1 MLPCPLIKLNQKKT
15 MTDKFKDKAKDLD
28 VTDRVKQLSSGIG
41 SCILKNVELNAQMH
55 VMDFGAGTGL
65 ITSQVAPFVNKIT
78 AVDISQ
84 AMLDQLIA
92 KQELKD
98 KVQALCQD
106 ITRKPNGVKYDLIM
120 SAMAMHHVEDTDN
133 MVKQFAA
140 HLKSGGK
147 VALADLDKED
157 GSFHPPDVV
166 GVYHSGFERST
177 FQSILEKHGFK
188 DIHFETAHTVQ
199 GETRPYPVFLALATK
214 A

>member
-1 MLPCPLIKLNQKKT
+1 
-15 MTDKFKDKAKDLD
+15 MTDKFKDKAKDWD
-28 VTDRVKQLSSGIG
+28 VSDRVKQLSAGIG

-65 ITSQVAPFVNKIT
+65 ITSQVAPFVKKIT

-84 AMLDQLIA
+84 AMLDQLLV
-92 KQELKD
+92 KQALKD

-106 ITRKPNGVKYDLIM
+106 ITHKPTGEQYDLIM
-120 SAMAMHHVEDTDN
+120 SAMAMHHVADTDN

-157 GSFHPPDVV
+157 GSFHPPTVE
-166 GVYHSGFERST
+166 GVYHSGFERSA
-177 FQSILEKHGFK
+177 FQAILEKHGFK
-188 DIHFETAHTVQ
+188 DVCFETAHTVQ
-199 GETRPYPVFLALATK
+199 GDTKSYPVFLTLATK

>member
-1 MLPCPLIKLNQKKT
+1 
-15 MTDKFKDKAKDLD
+15 MTDKFKDKAKDWD
-28 VTDRVKQLSSGIG
+28 ATDRIKQLSVGVG
-41 SCILKNVELNAQMH
+41 SCILKNVTLNAHMN

-106 ITRKPNGVKYDLIM
+106 ITHKPIGEQYDLIM

-133 MVKQFAA
+133 MLKQFSA

-147 VALADLDKED
+147 IALADLDKED
-157 GSFHPPDVV
+157 GSFHPPGVE
-166 GVYHSGFERST
+166 GVYHSGFERSA
-177 FQSILEKHGFK
+177 FQAKLEKRGFK
-188 DIHFETAHTVQ
+188 DVHFETAHTVQ
-199 GETRPYPVFLALATK
+199 GDTKTYPVFLALATK
-214 A
+214 V

>member
-1 MLPCPLIKLNQKKT
+1 
-15 MTDKFKDKAKDLD
+15 MTDKFKDKAKDWD
-28 VTDRVKQLSSGIG
+28 ATDRIKQLSAGIG
-41 SCILKNVELNAQMH
+41 SCILKNVTLNEKMH

-92 KQELKD
+92 KQELKG

-106 ITRKPNGVKYDLIM
+106 ITHKPTGEQYDLIM

-140 HLKSGGK
+140 HLKTGGK

-157 GSFHPPDVV
+157 GSFHPPGVE
-166 GVYHSGFERST
+166 GVYHSGFERSAFKAT
-177 FQSILEKHGFK
+177 LEKHGFK
-188 DIHFETAHTVQ
+188 DVHFETAHTVQ
-199 GETRPYPVFLALATK
+199 GETKLYPVFLALATK

>member
-1 MLPCPLIKLNQKKT
+1 
-15 MTDKFKDKAKDLD
+15 MTDKFKDKAKDWD
-28 VTDRVKQLSSGIG
+28 ATDRIKQLSAAIG
-41 SCILKNVELNAQMH
+41 SSILKNVELNSQMQ

-65 ITSQVAPFVNKIT
+65 ITSQVAPFVKKIT

-84 AMLDQLIA
+84 AMLDQLLA

-106 ITRKPNGVKYDLIM
+106 ITSKPTGTRYDLIM

-147 VALADLDKED
+147 IALADLDKED
-157 GSFHPPDVV
+157 GSFHPK
-166 GVYHSGFERST
+166 GVEGVFHSGFDRGE
-177 FQSILEKHGFK
+177 FQATLEKHDFK
-188 DIHFETAHTVQ
+188 NVHFATAHTVQ
-199 GETRPYPVFLALATK
+199 GENGTYPVFLALATK
-214 A
+214 V

>member
-1 MLPCPLIKLNQKKT
+1 
-15 MTDKFKDKAKDLD
+15 MTDKFKDKAKDWD
-28 VTDRVKQLSSGIG
+28 VSDRVKKLSAGIG
-41 SCILKNVELNAQMH
+41 SCILRNVELHARMH

-65 ITSQVAPFVNKIT
+65 IASQVAPHVYKIT

-84 AMLDQLIA
+84 AMLDQLVA
-92 KQELKD
+92 KQALKD

-106 ITRKPNGVKYDLIM
+106 ITRTPTGEQYDLIM

-133 MVKQFAA
+133 MVKQFSA

-157 GSFHPPDVV
+157 GSFHPPGIE
-166 GVYHSGFERST
+166 GVYHSGFERGT
-177 FQSILEKHGFK
+177 FQAILEKHGFK
-188 DIHFETAHTVQ
+188 DVHFETAHTVQ
-199 GETRPYPVFLALATK
+199 GDTKTYPVFLVLATK

>member
-1 MLPCPLIKLNQKKT
+1 
-15 MTDKFKDKAKDLD
+15 MTDQFKEKAKDWD
-28 VTDRVKQLSSGIG
+28 ANDKATQLSSSIG
-41 SCILKNVELNAQMH
+41 GCILKNVALNATMQ

-84 AMLDQLIA
+84 SMLEKLIE

-106 ITRKPNGVKYDLIM
+106 ITTHPTGFKYDLIM
-120 SAMAMHHVEDTDN
+120 SAMAMHHVKDTDN

-140 HLKSGGK
+140 HLKPGAK
-147 VALADLDKED
+147 IALADLDAED
-157 GSFHPPDVV
+157 GSFHAKGIE
-166 GVYHSGFERST
+166 GVYHNGFERSQFRAT
-177 FQSILEKHGFK
+177 LEKHGFK
-188 DIHFETAHTVQ
+188 DVHFETAHHFK
-199 GETRPYPVFLALATK
+199 GETRTYPVFLALGTK

>member
-1 MLPCPLIKLNQKKT
+1 
-15 MTDKFKDKAKDLD
+15 MTDKFKEKAKDWD
-28 VTDRVKQLSSGIG
+28 VSDRIKQLSSAIG
-41 SCILKNVELNAQMH
+41 RCILKNVELNAQMH

-65 ITSQVAPFVNKIT
+65 ITSQVAPYVNKIT

-106 ITRKPNGVKYDLIM
+106 ITTKPTGVKYDLIM

-140 HLKSGGK
+140 HLKSGGI

-157 GSFHPPDVV
+157 GSFHPK
-166 GVYHSGFERST
+166 GVEGVFHSGFERSEFRAT
-177 FQSILEKHGFK
+177 LEKHGFK
-188 DIHFETAHTVQ
+188 DVHFETAHTVQ
-199 GETRPYPVFLALATK
+199 GENRPYPVFLVLATK

>member
-1 MLPCPLIKLNQKKT
+1 
-15 MTDKFKDKAKDLD
+15 MTDKFKDKAKDWD
-28 VTDRVKQLSSGIG
+28 VSDRVKQLSAGIG
-41 SCILKNVELNAQMH
+41 SCILKNVELNEKMH

-65 ITSQVAPFVNKIT
+65 ITSQVAPLVNKIT

-84 AMLDQLIA
+84 AMLERLLA

-106 ITRKPNGVKYDLIM
+106 ITHTPSGEQYDLIM

-133 MVKQFAA
+133 MVRQFAA
-140 HLKSGGK
+140 HLKPGGK

-157 GSFHPPDVV
+157 GSFHPPTVE
-166 GVYHSGFERST
+166 GVYHSGFERSA
-177 FQSILEKHGFK
+177 FQAILEKHGFK
-188 DIHFETAHTVQ
+188 DVRFETAHTVQ
-199 GETRPYPVFLALATK
+199 GETKSYPVFLALATK

>member
-1 MLPCPLIKLNQKKT
+1 
-15 MTDKFKDKAKDLD
+15 MTDKFKDKAKDWD
-28 VTDRVKQLSSGIG
+28 VSDRVKQLSAGIG
-41 SCILKNVELNAQMH
+41 SCILKNVALNDQMH

-84 AMLDQLIA
+84 AMLDQLLA
-92 KQELKD
+92 KQALKE

-106 ITRKPNGVKYDLIM
+106 ITHKPTGEQYDLIM

-157 GSFHPPDVV
+157 GSFHPQTVE
-166 GVYHSGFERST
+166 GVYHSGFERSA
-177 FQSILEKHGFK
+177 FQALLEKHGFK
-188 DIHFETAHTVQ
+188 DVHFETAHIVQ
-199 GETRPYPVFLALATK
+199 GDTKTYPVFLALATR

>member
-1 MLPCPLIKLNQKKT
+1 
-15 MTDKFKDKAKDLD
+15 MTDKFKDKAKDWD
-28 VTDRVKQLSSGIG
+28 VTDRITQLSAGIG
-41 SCILKNVELNAQMH
+41 SSILKNVKLNAQMH

-65 ITSQVAPFVNKIT
+65 ITSQVAPFVSKIT

-84 AMLDQLIA
+84 SMLDQLIA

-106 ITRKPNGVKYDLIM
+106 ITHKPTGEKYDLIM

-147 VALADLDKED
+147 IALADLDKED
-157 GSFHPPDVV
+157 GSFHPPGIE
-166 GVYHSGFERST
+166 GVYHSGFERSQ
-177 FQSILEKHGFK
+177 FQAKLEKHGFK
-188 DIHFETAHTVQ
+188 DVHFETAHTVQ
-199 GETRPYPVFLALATK
+199 GDTKTYPVFLALATK

>member
-1 MLPCPLIKLNQKKT
+1 
-15 MTDKFKDKAKDLD
+15 MTDKFKDKAKDWD
-28 VTDRVKQLSSGIG
+28 VTDRITQLSAGIG
-41 SCILKNVELNAQMH
+41 SSILKNVKLNAQMH

-65 ITSQVAPFVNKIT
+65 ITSQVAPFVSKIT

-98 KVQALCQD
+98 KVQPLCQD
-106 ITRKPNGVKYDLIM
+106 ITHKPTGEKYDLIM

-147 VALADLDKED
+147 IALADLDKED
-157 GSFHPPDVV
+157 GSFHPPGIE
-166 GVYHSGFERST
+166 GVYHSGFERSQ
-177 FQSILEKHGFK
+177 FQAKLEKHGFK
-188 DIHFETAHTVQ
+188 DVHFETAHTVQ
-199 GETRPYPVFLALATK
+199 GDTKTYPVFLALATK

>member
-1 MLPCPLIKLNQKKT
+1 
-15 MTDKFKDKAKDLD
+15 MTDKFKGKAKDWD
-28 VTDRVKQLSSGIG
+28 VTDRIKQLSAGIG
-41 SCILKNVELNAQMH
+41 SSILKNVAFNSTMH

-106 ITRKPNGVKYDLIM
+106 ITSKPTGEKYDLIM
-120 SAMAMHHVEDTDN
+120 SAMAMHHVKDTDN

-157 GSFHPPDVV
+157 GSFHPAGVE
-166 GVYHSGFERST
+166 GVYHSGFERSEFLAT
-177 FQSILEKHGFK
+177 LEKHGFK
-188 DIHFETAHTVQ
+188 DVRFETAHTVQ
-199 GETRPYPVFLALATK
+199 GDNGTYPVFLALATK

>member
-1 MLPCPLIKLNQKKT
+1 
-15 MTDKFKDKAKDLD
+15 MTDKFKDKAKDWD
-28 VTDRVKQLSSGIG
+28 ATDRVRQLSAGIG
-41 SCILKNVELNAQMH
+41 GSILKNVALNEKMH

-65 ITSQVAPFVNKIT
+65 ITSQVAPHVNKIT

-84 AMLDQLIA
+84 AMLEQLIA

-106 ITRKPNGVKYDLIM
+106 ITHKPTGEQYDLIM

-140 HLKSGGK
+140 HLKTGGK

-157 GSFHPPDVV
+157 GTFHPPGVE
-166 GVYHSGFERST
+166 GVYHSGFERSA
-177 FQSILEKHGFK
+177 FQATLEKHGFK
-188 DIHFETAHTVQ
+188 DVRFETAHTVQ
-199 GETRPYPVFLALATK
+199 GETKQYPVFLAMATK
-214 A
+214 G

>member
-1 MLPCPLIKLNQKKT
+1 
-15 MTDKFKDKAKDLD
+15 MTDKFKGKAKDWD
-28 VTDRVKQLSSGIG
+28 VTDRIKQLSAGIG
-41 SCILKNVELNAQMH
+41 CSILKNVAFNSTMH

-106 ITRKPNGVKYDLIM
+106 ITSKPTGEKYDLIM
-120 SAMAMHHVEDTDN
+120 SAMAMHHVKDTDN

-157 GSFHPPDVV
+157 GSFHPAGVE
-166 GVYHSGFERST
+166 GVYHSGFERSEFLAT
-177 FQSILEKHGFK
+177 LEKHGFK
-188 DIHFETAHTVQ
+188 DVRFETAHTVQ
-199 GETRPYPVFLALATK
+199 GDNGTYPVFLALATK

>member
-1 MLPCPLIKLNQKKT
+1 
-15 MTDKFKDKAKDLD
+15 MTDKFKDKAKDWD
-28 VTDRVKQLSSGIG
+28 VTDRITQLSAGIG
-41 SCILKNVELNAQMH
+41 SSILKNVKLNAQMH

-65 ITSQVAPFVNKIT
+65 ITSQVAPFVSKIT

-84 AMLDQLIA
+84 SMLDQLIA

-106 ITRKPNGVKYDLIM
+106 ITHKPTGEKYDLIM

-147 VALADLDKED
+147 IALADLDKED
-157 GSFHPPDVV
+157 GSFHPPGIE
-166 GVYHSGFERST
+166 GVYHSGFERSQ
-177 FQSILEKHGFK
+177 FQATLEKHGFE
-188 DIHFETAHTVQ
+188 DVHFETAHTVQ
-199 GETRPYPVFLALATK
+199 GDTKTYPVFLALATK

>member
-1 MLPCPLIKLNQKKT
+1 
-15 MTDKFKDKAKDLD
+15 MTDKFKDKAKDWD
-28 VTDRVKQLSSGIG
+28 VSDRVKQLSAGIG
-41 SCILKNVELNAQMH
+41 SCILKNVELNANMH

-106 ITRKPNGVKYDLIM
+106 ITHKPTGEKYDLIM

-157 GSFHPPDVV
+157 GSFHPPGVE
-166 GVYHSGFERST
+166 GVYHSGFERGA
-177 FQSILEKHGFK
+177 FRAILEKHGFK
-188 DIHFETAHTVQ
+188 NVHFETAHTVQ
-199 GETRPYPVFLALATK
+199 GDTKPYPVFLALATK
-214 A
+214 E

>member
-1 MLPCPLIKLNQKKT
+1 
-15 MTDKFKDKAKDLD
+15 MTDKFKDKAKDWD
-28 VTDRVKQLSSGIG
+28 VTDRITQLSAGIG
-41 SCILKNVELNAQMH
+41 SSILKNVKLNAQMH

-84 AMLDQLIA
+84 SMLDQLIA

-106 ITRKPNGVKYDLIM
+106 ITHKPTGEKYDLIM

-147 VALADLDKED
+147 IALADLDKED
-157 GSFHPPDVV
+157 GSFHPPGIE
-166 GVYHSGFERST
+166 GVYHSGFERSQ
-177 FQSILEKHGFK
+177 FQAKLEKHGFK
-188 DIHFETAHTVQ
+188 DVHFETAHTVQ
-199 GETRPYPVFLALATK
+199 GDTKTYPVFLALATK

>member
-1 MLPCPLIKLNQKKT
+1 
-15 MTDKFKDKAKDLD
+15 MTDQFKDKAKDWD
-28 VTDRVKQLSSGIG
+28 TTDRIKQLSAGVG
-41 SCILKNVELNAQMH
+41 SCILKNVKLNDQMH

-65 ITSQVAPFVNKIT
+65 ITSQVAPYVNKIT

-106 ITRKPNGVKYDLIM
+106 ITHKPTGEQYDLIM

-140 HLKSGGK
+140 HLKSDGK

-157 GSFHPPDVV
+157 GSFHPPGVE
-166 GVYHSGFERST
+166 GVYHSGFERSA
-177 FQSILEKHGFK
+177 FQAILEKHGFK
-188 DIHFETAHTVQ
+188 DVRFETAHIVQ
-199 GETRPYPVFLALATK
+199 GDTKPYPVFLVLATK

>member
-1 MLPCPLIKLNQKKT
+1 
-15 MTDKFKDKAKDLD
+15 MTDKFKDKAKDWD
-28 VTDRVKQLSSGIG
+28 VTDRITQLSAGIG
-41 SCILKNVELNAQMH
+41 SSILKNVKLNEKMH

-98 KVQALCQD
+98 KVQPLCQD
-106 ITRKPNGVKYDLIM
+106 ITHKPTGEKYDLIM

-147 VALADLDKED
+147 IALADLDKED
-157 GSFHPPDVV
+157 GSFHPPGIE
-166 GVYHSGFERST
+166 GVYHSGFERSQ
-177 FQSILEKHGFK
+177 FQAKLEKHGFK
-188 DIHFETAHTVQ
+188 DVHFETAHTVQ
-199 GETRPYPVFLALATK
+199 GDTKTYPVFLALATK

>member
-1 MLPCPLIKLNQKKT
+1 
-15 MTDKFKDKAKDLD
+15 MTDKFKDKAKDWD
-28 VTDRVKQLSSGIG
+28 VTDRVKHLSAGIG
-41 SCILKNVELNAQMH
+41 SCILKNVELNAHMH

-65 ITSQVAPFVNKIT
+65 ITSQVAPYVNRIT

-106 ITRKPNGVKYDLIM
+106 ITSEPTGIEYDLIM

-133 MVKQFAA
+133 MIKQFSA
-140 HLKSGGK
+140 HLKPGAK
-147 VALADLDKED
+147 IALADLDKED
-157 GSFHPPDVV
+157 GSFHPKEVE
-166 GVYHSGFERST
+166 GVYHNGFERSELRAM
-177 FQSILEKHGFK
+177 LEKHGFK
-188 DIHFETAHTVQ
+188 DVAFVTAHTVQ
-199 GETRPYPVFLALATK
+199 GETRNYPVFLALATK